1 MKLHKFRLPLII
13 LAVYLLATAA
23 LLLLGYRVEAPAV
36 QQAEFPYSITYSL
49 QGEEATL
56 RGVFLCRCLSR
67 PKYLGESNLGFD
79 GYIKD
84 HDDAHRDFYRV
95 LETPE
100 GSFCINLNLD
110 PQYLLGAAPA
120 PREDLAMVP
129 TGVWNAADD
138 TRVEDPAALEAM
150 GFRLLS
156 WEYPQPLENRFVFS
170 GFALSSEA
178 SLLCGLLALAALLA
192 CLILVRRDRARPF
205 RTLDRVSAVLGIL
218 LLVLFYPFVQVV
230 AMLSELVPTSP
241 VIDTAFY
248 LLPAL
253 TLLGIAVSLVFRRRG
268 FHKTGL
274 LAQLAGPALLGLI
287 LLADRLF

>member
-1 MKLHKFRLPLII
+1 MKFHKFRLPLII

-23 LLLLGYRVEAPAV
+23 LLLLGYREEAPAV
-36 QQAEFPYSITYSL
+36 QQAEFPYSVTCSL
-49 QGEEATL
+49 QGEDITL
-56 RGVFLCRCLSR
+56 RGVFLCRCLSG
-67 PKYLGESNLGFD
+67 PKYLGESNLRFD
-79 GYIKD
+79 GYVKD
-84 HDDAHRDFYRV
+84 HTHDQRDFYRV
-95 LETPE
+95 LETRS

-120 PREDLAMVP
+120 PREALPMVP
-129 TGVWNAADD
+129 TGVWHGSDG

-150 GFRLLS
+150 GFRLLN
-156 WEYPQPLENRFVFS
+156 WEYPQPVENRFAFS

-178 SLLCGLLALAALLA
+178 SLLCGLMALGALLA
-192 CLILVRRDRARPF
+192 CLILVRRDRSRPF
-205 RTLDRVSAVLGIL
+205 RTLDRVSAALGIL
-218 LLVLFYPFVQVV
+218 LAVLFYPFIQVV

-287 LLADRLF
+287 LLADHLR